1 MKRTLLH
8 CIAEAL
14 RRAVAE
20 ADSAPAEREPVATD
34 PAPPADRLDPEPLPP
49 CQRRVKVSFDEVLT
63 ARGYAHPNMRSRL
76 VPPSDVERARR
87 AAKASMGWEGREVMW
102 PD

>member
-8 CIAEAL
+8 RIAEAL
-14 RRAVAE
+14 RSIDH
-20 ADSAPAEREPVATD
+20 DSAPAEPE
-34 PAPPADRLDPEPLPP
+34 PAPAQPVEPEPEPLPP

-63 ARGYAHPNMRSRL
+63 ARGYSYPYMRRQ
-76 VPPSDVERARR
+76 VAPPSDVERARR
-87 AAKASMGWEGREVMW
+87 AAEAKMGRPGQGVLW